1 MTPDKSPMTSVLAL
15 ALKLLSLSETFWM
28 FYLLKHFSVISLIS
42 ILHILFTCFCTSA
55 SLKAILTDFSHVA
68 QNRNENSIIPKEFT
82 YYRFWKSFKRYK
94 QNFLIIKFERKAK
107 NPYLNLTNWNW
118 KYTCSMSAFCP
129 TSEIFTTTN
138 RSYDFYFVMHS
149 AVKSQ
154 ILLR

>member
-107 NPYLNLTNWNW
+107 NPYLILDKLELKIYLQYECLLPDVWNFH
-118 KYTCSMSAFCP
+118 Y
-129 TSEIFTTTN
+129 
-138 RSYDFYFVMHS
+138 H
-149 AVKSQ
+149 
-154 ILLR
+154 